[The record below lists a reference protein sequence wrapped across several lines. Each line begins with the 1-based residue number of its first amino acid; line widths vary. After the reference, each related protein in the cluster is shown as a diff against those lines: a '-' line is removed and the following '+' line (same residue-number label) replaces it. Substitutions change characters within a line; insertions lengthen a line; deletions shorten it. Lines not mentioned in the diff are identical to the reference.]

1 MVAWTRE
8 MHGVP
13 GAGDWWPLSLC
24 PLSEQHRHLS
34 IPHETS
40 LHWGKQ
46 WDTETWSRTKLATD
60 ASKRGLEFFCFG
72 EIDGMFR
79 EDEVINFLSM
89 FPFPHVSCVSMA
101 LWPPS
106 LGTLHINNCNQGSQI
121 RWMFNLEGRSKKIVY
136 CKNCH
141 EGLSLII
148 TVITRHTLTEGLRI
162 TGG

>member
-46 WDTETWSRTKLATD
+46 WGTGTWSRTKLATD

-72 EIDGMFR
+72 EIDGMLER
-79 EDEVINFLSM
+79 
-89 FPFPHVSCVSMA
+89 
-101 LWPPS
+101 
-106 LGTLHINNCNQGSQI
+106 LG
-121 RWMFNLEGRSKKIVY
+121 
-136 CKNCH
+136 
-141 EGLSLII
+141 
-148 TVITRHTLTEGLRI
+148 
-162 TGG
+162 